1 MSVKKY
7 KFISPGVFINE
18 IDNSALPAEPQRI
31 GPLVIGQTRRG
42 PAMRPVRVN
51 SFSEFIDIFGAPAP
65 GTPGSDP
72 YRSGAGIETSPTHA
86 AYAAQAW
93 LENNSPITVVRL
105 LGEQDPLATAT
116 GKAGWQTA
124 TVTPT
129 NTTVAGQ
136 GGAYGLFLIPSSS
149 NDTPVVLPAKSD
161 TTPQTGAL
169 AAVFYCNTGA
179 SIRLSGTIRNSLAV
193 TPPTTASACE
203 FIKSVGA
210 NNKFN
215 LEVVTATGAEKFTF
229 NFDDTSPDYL
239 RKVFNTNP
247 ALLNSNINSTTKSY
261 FLGESYDQFLSN
273 LNDLKSKGGSG
284 NETYG
289 IILHLSNNELAYA
302 DHRHDHQAARTG
314 WVISQHLG
322 NHESFDATAMP
333 KLFKFHTRKAGSYEM
348 HNLKI
353 SIEDIKPARND
364 KNPYPTFTVSLRLV
378 SDTDAKIR
386 EVERYS
392 NLNLNPASANYIA
405 RRIGDKFVDFDTFER
420 RNKEYGKFDNQS
432 DFIRVEMDA
441 DLDDNGPED
450 PSLVPFGF
458 FGPARFKGFAIIGS
472 SSLVGAGV
480 GASNQNFQQFGA
492 STVTATGEFGN
503 SGSIGLPVRGLNDA
517 IYALTGTSGTEPVH
531 APNFTGSFLFPTIQ
545 LRVSSSEDGLSS
557 DAKAFHG
564 FRSTRTAASAVYDAS
579 VKDILRPLPDQDLN
593 GDSPAIFANYA
604 GLQGNLEIPVVFTL
618 DDVHAASSAAGT
630 STTVHAHSSG
640 SRQRGHSLSSLAGG
654 VTKGGT
660 TKTGWE
666 AAVLFGADSF
676 TMPLFGGFDG
686 LNILEK
692 DPFGNHV
699 LDDSTDPKDNYAYES
714 VRRAIDIVS
723 DAEEV
728 EYNIITAPNIV
739 EPTLTQKLVDVA
751 EDRGDAL
758 AIIDIEGD
766 FTPAA
771 ESTSGFKARI
781 GNVDN
786 AVKKMKDRQ
795 VDSSFAACYYPYVQI
810 VDRLSNNLV
819 FAPPS
824 VVALGV
830 LSNSEAREKLWFA
843 PAGFNRGGLSAGA
856 AGIPVVGITQKLSKA
871 ERDSL
876 YDANINPIASFPS
889 EGIVVFGQKTLQANP
904 SALDR
909 INVRRLLIFLKKE
922 ISRIA
927 NNILFDQNAQVTWNR
942 FTSVIEPFLRG
953 VQSGLGLQDF
963 KVVLDETTTTP
974 DLVDR
979 NVLYAKVFLK
989 PTKAIEYIAI
999 DFNISN
1005 QGAAFDD

>member
-18 IDNSALPAEPQRI
+18 IDNSALPAEPDRI

-51 SFSEFIDIFGAPAP
+51 SFSEFVDIFGAPSP
-65 GTPGSDP
+65 GVPGSDP
-72 YRSGAGIETSPTHA
+72 YRAGAGIDTSPTHA

-93 LENNSPITVVRL
+93 LENNAPITVVRL
-105 LGEQDPLATAT
+105 LGEQDSLASAT

-124 TVTPT
+124 RVTPSDAT
-129 NTTVAGQ
+129 QAGQ

-149 NDTPVVLPAKSD
+149 NDTPQVLATKSD
-161 TTPQTGAL
+161 TTAQTGAL
-169 AAVFYCNTGA
+169 AAVFYTANGA
-179 SIRLSGTIRNSLAV
+179 SIRLSGAIRNSLAV

-203 FIKSVGA
+203 FIKSTGA
-210 NNKFN
+210 NHKFD

-229 NFDDTSPDYL
+229 NFDETSPDYL

-247 ALLNSNINSTTKSY
+247 TLLNSAINSTTKAY
-261 FLGESYDQFLSN
+261 FLGESYDQFVRQTIGTG
-273 LNDLKSKGGSG
+273 GGSG
-284 NETYG
+284 AETYG
-289 IILHLSNNELAYA
+289 IILHLSNDALSYG

-322 NHESFDATAMP
+322 NFASYDAQAMP

-432 DFIRVEMDA
+432 DFVRVEMDS
-441 DLDDNGPED
+441 DLDANGPED

-458 FGPARFKGFAIIGS
+458 FGPARFKGFTIIGS
-472 SSLVGAGV
+472 SSLGTPGDGV
-480 GASNQNFQQFGA
+480 GASNQHFQQVFA
-492 STVTATGEFGN
+492 STVTEGGLFENTGTL
-503 SGSIGLPVRGLNDA
+503 GLPVRALNDQL
-517 IYALTGTSGTEPVH
+517 YALTGAANVEPVH

-579 VKDILRPLPDQDLN
+579 VRDILRPLPDQDLN

-604 GLQGNLEIPVVFTL
+604 GLQSNLEIPVVFSL
-618 DDVHAASSAAGT
+618 DDVHASTTAAGT
-630 STTVHAHSSG
+630 SATVHAHSSG
-640 SRQRGHSLSSLAGG
+640 SRARGHSLSSLVGG

-666 AAVLFGADSF
+666 ATVLFGADSF

-699 LDDSTDPKDNYAYES
+699 LDDSTDPKENYAYES

-728 EYNIITAPNIV
+728 EYNILTAPNIV

-766 FTPAA
+766 LTPAA
-771 ESTSGFKARI
+771 ESTSTYKDRI

-795 VDSSFAACYYPYVQI
+795 IDSSFAACYYPYVQI

-843 PAGFNRGGLSAGA
+843 PAGFNRGGLTAGA
-856 AGIPVVGITQKLSKA
+856 AGIPVIGITQKLSKA
-871 ERDSL
+871 ERDRL

-927 NNILFDQNAQVTWNR
+927 NNVLFDQNAQVTWNR
-942 FTSVIEPFLRG
+942 FTSAVEPFLRG

-979 NVLYAKVFLK
+979 NVLYAKIFLK